1 MGNPSDEPTRKV
13 QDKLLADDL
22 DGGGWSEIGTK
33 LRSELNFGER
43 YAYQHVFSGGLYVF
57 QNFTFLQDGNFTA
70 QFTQF

>member
-13 QDKLLADDL
+13 QDKLPADDL
-22 DGGGWSEIGTK
+22 DGDGWSEIGTK

-43 YAYQHVFSGGLYVF
+43 YPYQQVFSGGLYVF

-70 QFTQF
+70 QFT